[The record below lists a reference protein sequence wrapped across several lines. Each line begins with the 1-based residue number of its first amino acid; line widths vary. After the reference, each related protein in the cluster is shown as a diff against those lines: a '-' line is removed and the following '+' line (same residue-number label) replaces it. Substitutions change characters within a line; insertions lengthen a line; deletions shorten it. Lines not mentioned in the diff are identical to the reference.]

1 MSVHQSDHTCFQKCR
16 RFRTTRS
23 GMEPPPSP
31 CSLQSCCGYNAA
43 SLSPCRLLPLSY
55 VNTFLSTGGGA
66 SGLQEDPPP
75 DHHLRL
81 EEGHAGGSRRPE
93 GGGCRPQ
100 VSDLCSVGRFCIFL
114 LSRVLNFLSRP
125 PAVSIATTHLVSKR
139 TS

>member
-1 MSVHQSDHTCFQKCR
+1 MSVHQSDQTCFQTCR

-114 LSRVLNFLSRP
+114 LSRLLNFTVQLIL
-125 PAVSIATTHLVSKR
+125 AVCFFLFPLF
-139 TS
+139 